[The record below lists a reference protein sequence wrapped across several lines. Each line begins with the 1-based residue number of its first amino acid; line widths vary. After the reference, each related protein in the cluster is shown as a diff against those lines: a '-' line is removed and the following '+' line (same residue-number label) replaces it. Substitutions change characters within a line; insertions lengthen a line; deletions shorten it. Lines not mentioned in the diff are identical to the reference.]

1 MLCPLLFLFPAAGLV
16 LFALLPFPTA
26 LALYLPLTAV
36 LLAFAVPAV
45 RAMYQPATTG
55 AEAMRGREGIVVT
68 TEGRSGMLRY
78 EGELWT
84 YSAPEPLA
92 PGDRVCIV
100 EIDGLTA
107 LVRPVA
113 GQRGAHPEGA
123 TR

>member
-1 MLCPLLFLFPAAGLV
+1 MLCHLPFLFPVAGLV
-16 LFALLPFPTA
+16 LFALLPLPTA
-26 LALYLPLTAV
+26 LAVYLPLTAV
-36 LLAFAVPAV
+36 SLAFTVPAV

-55 AEAMRGREGIVVT
+55 AEAMRGREGVVVT

-92 PGDRVCIV
+92 PGDRVRIV

-107 LVRPVA
+107 LVLPVA
-113 GQRGAHPEGA
+113 WEGRAHPEGA
-123 TR
+123 AR